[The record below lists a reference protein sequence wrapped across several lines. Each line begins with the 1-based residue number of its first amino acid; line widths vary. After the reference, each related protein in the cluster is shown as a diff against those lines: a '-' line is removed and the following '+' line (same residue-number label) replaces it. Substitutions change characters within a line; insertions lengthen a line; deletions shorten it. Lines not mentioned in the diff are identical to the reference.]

1 MSQKKYKFGTNSN
14 VMKSVKEQIK
24 SKIQRLDKGQI
35 ILPSDYEIEFGI
47 ENTKKSLQR
56 LTNEGFLERLSRGIY
71 LYPERDEILG
81 VLYPTIET
89 IVKKIADRDGARFI
103 PTGSASL
110 NYLGL
115 SKQVPMNVVYLTDGS
130 PRNIAIKNHMI
141 KFKKTSPANLAL
153 KGRVTSLVLHA
164 LKEIGKDKVTKSQI
178 NEIKER
184 LKSEDTKIIRHDM
197 KFAPSW
203 IATIFADLING
214 NDE

>member
-1 MSQKKYKFGTNSN
+1 
-14 VMKSVKEQIK
+14 MKSVRERIK
-24 SKIQRLDKGQI
+24 SKIQQLETGQI
-35 ILPSDYEIEFGI
+35 ILPRDYEIEFGV

-71 LYPERDEILG
+71 LYPERDDILG

-89 IVKKIADRDGARFI
+89 IVQKIGDRDGARFT

-115 SKQVPMNVVYLTDGS
+115 SKQVPMNIVYLTDGS
-130 PRNIAIKNHMI
+130 PRTISIMNHTI
-141 KFKKTSPANLAL
+141 KFKKTSPANLVL
-153 KGRVTSLVLHA
+153 KGRVTSLVIHA
-164 LKEIGKDKVTKSQI
+164 LKEIGKDKITKSQI

-184 LKSEDTKIIRHDM
+184 LKSEDPEIILHDM

-203 IATIFADLING
+203 IATIFGDLIK
-214 NDE
+214 NDDE